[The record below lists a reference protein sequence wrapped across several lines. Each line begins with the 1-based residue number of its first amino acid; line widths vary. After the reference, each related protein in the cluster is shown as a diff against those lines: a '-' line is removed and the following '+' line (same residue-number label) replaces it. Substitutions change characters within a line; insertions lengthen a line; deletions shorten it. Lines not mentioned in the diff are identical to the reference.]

1 DECLIAL
8 ARVVEQF
15 IRRPSDVA
23 ARYGGEEIAVVLPG
37 TDESNAR
44 QVAEKI
50 LQAIRDEQIEHPAS
64 PFGIVTISLGVATFV
79 GTDRQLDQRGLI
91 ELADRALY
99 AAKSQGRNRVNVAS
113 ENATGTL
120 PAWTRVKASA
130 DARAD
135 TEPRSGQR
143 D

>member
-1 DECLIAL
+1 
-8 ARVVEQF
+8 RF
-15 IRRPSDVA
+15 
-23 ARYGGEEIAVVLPG
+23 
-37 TDESNAR
+37 
-44 QVAEKI
+44 
-50 LQAIRDEQIEHPAS
+50 
-64 PFGIVTISLGVATFV
+64 VATA
-79 GTDRQLDQRGLI
+79 GQSEQRGLS
-91 ELADRALY
+91 ELAGREVN
-99 AAKSQGRNRVNVAS
+99 AAKAQGRNRVNVAA